1 MKVLLGTTNPSKVRR
16 FEELLAGCG
25 IEFLT
30 LRDLSIDREP
40 EETGRT
46 PEENAAIKA
55 RFYGRFC
62 DLVICNDSGL
72 YFDGLP
78 LEDPRQPGLN
88 IRTPGGG
95 ERLNDEEMI
104 SYYAGLVHSLGG
116 RVLAYYLDGIAVY
129 NRGSIF
135 TFMENSQVTRLAAF
149 YMVDTPSEKRRE
161 GWPLDSIS
169 LNRNTLTYFVEA
181 GNNQYDDVEEQ
192 IMIGEYRS
200 RVIAFMK
207 ESLGIGKEPV

>member
-16 FEELLAGCG
+16 FEELLAGCE

-30 LRDLSIDREP
+30 LRDLGVDREP

-78 LEDPRQPGLN
+78 LEDPRQPGLH
-88 IRTPGGG
+88 IRAPGGG
-95 ERLNDEEMI
+95 ERLDDEEMI

-116 RVLAYYLDGIAVY
+116 RVLAYYLDGVAVY

-149 YMVDTPSEKRRE
+149 YMVDTPTEKRHE

-181 GNNQYDDVEEQ
+181 GNNQYDNVDEQ

-200 RVIAFMK
+200 RVISFLK
-207 ESLGIGKEPV
+207 ESLGVGKEPV